1 MAAASEPALAPS
13 VLLTLTGARRAMAA
27 AEAEAAA
34 NGWRVTIVVADA
46 GGTPLLLARDAFPAT
61 VEIAIGKARSAALF
75 ARPTADLEAQ
85 ANAGGGA
92 GRTSLLS
99 APFVTMRGGVPIV
112 VDGAVVG
119 AVGVSGVKAEQD
131 EQIALRAVAAVT
143 GSEPS

>member
-1 MAAASEPALAPS
+1 MSEPSLAPS
-13 VLLTLTGARRAMAA
+13 ALLTLAGARRALEA

-34 NGWRVTIVVADA
+34 NGWKVTIVVADA
-46 GGTPLLLARDAFPAT
+46 GGTPLLLARDAFAAT
-61 VEIAIGKARSAALF
+61 VEIAMGKARSAALF
-75 ARPTADLEAQ
+75 ARPTAELEAQ
-85 ANAGGGA
+85 ANVIDGA
-92 GRTSLLS
+92 GRTSFLS

-112 VDGAVVG
+112 VGGAVVG